1 MGKKKC
7 KSQSQYNKRL
17 ESLSLPRNQKS
28 RREEIARLIY
38 NNALKTIREYQSE
51 SESYMRSLDYD
62 ARRVKRRIQ
71 TVISCVDQIHARMD
85 LICPEEAD
93 FFTIEEDWIE
103 ANLHPMVSYD
113 YVESKADVALGAAI
127 WILDQIRDQGS
138 IPETLD
144 CLLNIMASDESLH
157 MPPIWDPCHS
167 DQMIAGML
175 YAIRHRNDDCTGLDE
190 RKYQKSDWEYLDDR
204 VYMDPYTIENKHRQT
219 VPSRTVFEKMLSLVP
234 EESIKDAISYYEEKW
249 WEWVTRYYKSR
260 AVLVR
265 QEKEIANK
273 LDSLAEKASQRVEQ
287 LTTAVNQKRLP
298 VLQKN
303 PLLAKMPSL
312 GSLDINREIPDLS
325 HQTILMQARQWE
337 TEMERLEQERTELYH
352 QITSLW
358 VGAGM
363 LPTRCDDAILDEF
376 GMEICDAW
384 VGFEIEDPYKFSFAQ
399 LYLIDSGSDLPWM
412 YFPGVSLMMTCA
424 STLPW
429 GLLKFR
435 MEPDGVWMHYD
446 EASDEYVSGSQK
458 AALPKRIKL
467 PTLENW
473 YKLEY
478 LDSREKNSG
487 WQQMY
492 NLSQVLYEI
501 TGCIMP
507 RNLERLYPAIPELDR
522 YGIKGKLTLH
532 PIIYCM
538 SLLSEAKHQNRGSLF
553 HPDLKWTEEEPSDA
567 EEIAPDETSESLKKR
582 IAELE
587 AEVKKLK
594 TAAHDAGREVL
605 EEKQRYAKLEAD
617 RENDRQEL
625 ADLRELVFNQ
635 NQETYQTDSADE
647 SIEFPYHTEQCIV
660 VFGGHDSWA
669 REIRPKLPNVRF
681 IDRTMQPN
689 ADLIRKADVIWIQHN
704 ALGHMHYYK
713 IINEARRYHIPVRY
727 FSYASAIK
735 CAEQIVRSEDA

>member
-38 NNALKTIREYQSE
+38 NNAVKTIREYQSE

-219 VPSRTVFEKMLSLVP
+219 VPSRTVFERMLSLVP

-287 LTTAVNQKRLP
+287 LTTAVNQKKLP

-325 HQTILMQARQWE
+325 HQTILIQARQWE

-363 LPTRCDDAILDEF
+363 LPTRCDDAILNEF
-376 GMEICDAW
+376 GVEICDAW

-473 YKLEY
+473 YKFEY

-507 RNLERLYPAIPELDR
+507 RNLERLYPAITELDR
-522 YGIKGKLTLH
+522 YGIRGKLTLH

-553 HPDLKWTEEEPSDA
+553 HPDLKWTEEDFSDA
-567 EEIAPDETSESLKKR
+567 EEIAPDETPESLKKR

-594 TAAHDAGREVL
+594 TAAHDVGREVL

-647 SIEFPYHTEQCIV
+647 SIEFPYHTEQRIV
-660 VFGGHDSWA
+660 VFGGHDTWA
-669 REIRPKLPNVRF
+669 KEIRPKLPNVRF
-681 IDRTMQPN
+681 IDRSMQPN

-735 CAEQIVRSEDA
+735 CAEQIARSEDA